1 MTWSR
6 RQTSL
11 VACASGGRTNQ
22 SDGWL
27 FWSMPALEQA
37 PFRLHGH
44 VFLRWPLYQDRT
56 TWFGCSFRLTTVCKT
71 SMNWD
76 CLTHAAQFK
85 LFASSER
92 QRKQQTRPLQ
102 QLNAPHSVTVW
113 VQLFECRTTK
123 LPSNILHQLLLT
135 KEDPSIKT
143 KTLLSQKKSHLA
155 VICIDRTANVCYCP
169 EPERHLFMFT
179 GSEQLRTG
187 STLLANSAP
196 KATARVCSAL
206 PSRVN
211 R

>member
-44 VFLRWPLYQDRT
+44 VFLRWPLYENRT

-85 LFASSER
+85 LFTSSER

-102 QLNAPHSVTVW
+102 QLNARRSGAPFFHVYWLCSNPHW
-113 VQLFECRTTK
+113 HCFTK
-123 LPSNILHQLLLT
+123 PATLITYRRDSFLELCFFICFPNRISMISFKNAYWDVKRCLKHMAIL
-135 KEDPSIKT
+135 K
-143 KTLLSQKKSHLA
+143 
-155 VICIDRTANVCYCP
+155 
-169 EPERHLFMFT
+169 
-179 GSEQLRTG
+179 
-187 STLLANSAP
+187 
-196 KATARVCSAL
+196 
-206 PSRVN
+206 
-211 R
+211 

>member
-1 MTWSR
+1 MRIHFLKIHVAQTYRRASSLFRAKDEWENFLLNLVFAFESVDDPNDQISMTWSR

-44 VFLRWPLYQDRT
+44 AFLRWPLYENRT

-76 CLTHAAQFK
+76 GLTHAAQFK
-85 LFASSER
+85 LFTSSER

-102 QLNAPHSVTVW
+102 QLNARRSGAPFFHVYWLCSNPHW
-113 VQLFECRTTK
+113 HC
-123 LPSNILHQLLLT
+123 
-135 KEDPSIKT
+135 
-143 KTLLSQKKSHLA
+143 
-155 VICIDRTANVCYCP
+155 
-169 EPERHLFMFT
+169 FT
-179 GSEQLRTG
+179 
-187 STLLANSAP
+187 
-196 KATARVCSAL
+196 C
-206 PSRVN
+206 
-211 R
+211 